1 MPPEP
6 VGPNSRYVAVRV
18 RSTSALASS
27 FIRPKFLHGGGA
39 SATLLLVQRTKKRS
53 KRGRPPVR
61 ETTDPNVTLIK
72 KYGNRRLYDTRR
84 SRYITLEELGH
95 FLSAG
100 EEVRVVDSKSG
111 EDLTKRVVTKL
122 IFLEEERGRIELLP
136 LSFLRKL
143 LQHRGPENAM
153 SAEIDELKARL
164 SSLETRLR
172 S

>member
-1 MPPEP
+1 M
-6 VGPNSRYVAVRV
+6 
-18 RSTSALASS
+18 
-27 FIRPKFLHGGGA
+27 
-39 SATLLLVQRTKKRS
+39 
-53 KRGRPPVR
+53 R

>member
-1 MPPEP
+1 
-6 VGPNSRYVAVRV
+6 
-18 RSTSALASS
+18 
-27 FIRPKFLHGGGA
+27 
-39 SATLLLVQRTKKRS
+39 
-53 KRGRPPVR
+53 
-61 ETTDPNVTLIK
+61 LIK

-84 SRYITLEELGH
+84 SRYITLEELAG
-95 FLSAG
+95 SIVAG

-122 IFLEEERGRIELLP
+122 ILLEEQRRRTELLP

-143 LQHRGPENAM
+143 LMHRGADGAI

>member
-1 MPPEP
+1 
-6 VGPNSRYVAVRV
+6 
-18 RSTSALASS
+18 
-27 FIRPKFLHGGGA
+27 
-39 SATLLLVQRTKKRS
+39 VQRTKKRG

-61 ETTDPNVTLIK
+61 DTLDPALTLIK

-84 SRYITLEELGH
+84 SRYITLEELAA
-95 FLSAG
+95 SITAG
-100 EEVRVVDSKSG
+100 EEVRIIDSKSG

-122 IFLEEERGRIELLP
+122 ILLEEQRRRTELLP

-143 LQHRGPENAM
+143 LQHRGAESAI

-164 SSLETRLR
+164 SSLETRVR